1 METLRYSIIYAV
13 IRSEIAERL
22 SLGLI
27 TVVNNQVNV
36 RYSDKKLRVLESLYS
51 PKDYQF
57 ISKAIRSLS
66 SNKSI
71 NSVDTINY
79 LSRYSNNLMSV
90 SQLQGIDLAPT
101 EQSEDWLFRKYV
113 YAGKNR

>member
-27 TVVNNQVNV
+27 TVADGQVDV

-57 ISKAIRSLS
+57 ISKTIRSLY
-66 SNKSI
+66 SNKNVI
-71 NSVDTINY
+71 SVDTINY
-79 LSRYSNNLMSV
+79 LARYSNNLMTV

-101 EQSEDWLFRKYV
+101 KQSKDWLFRRYV
-113 YAGKNR
+113 YAGK

>member
-27 TVVNNQVNV
+27 TVADGQVDV

-57 ISKAIRSLS
+57 ISKTIRSLY
-66 SNKSI
+66 SNKNV

-79 LSRYSNNLMSV
+79 LP
-90 SQLQGIDLAPT
+90 DTPT
-101 EQSEDWLFRKYV
+101 I
-113 YAGKNR
+113 